1 MMTKAEMI
9 AMANAWMADYENGVA
24 DMRPLEAMA
33 EILLQSAK
41 LAGYNT
47 KEADRKRRW
56 KQLKGLSWS
65 FYITIGRPAL
75 FIYLRILYV
84 GDK

>member
-41 LAGYNT
+41 LDGYNT
-47 KEADRKRRW
+47 KEADRHADEYSYDFIPANLVAAMEA
-56 KQLKGLSWS
+56 LKKEVE
-65 FYITIGRPAL
+65 AA
-75 FIYLRILYV
+75 
-84 GDK
+84 